1 MMCLVDAACHPER
14 GVDEAVADLLV
25 TITTKGITITGLKS
39 LCGLLNEAVQRKA
52 TANAAHKLVLFW
64 IDKTRRKRWVV
75 NVQVQV
81 LNLLFTMLVNRSSE
95 SEAATAKVLD
105 YFKYQFVNIRDHKT
119 PSTPAI
125 NVDWR
130 DELRTARQCIL
141 THATV
146 CLAEIKRS
154 AISLRGVAEVVPLF
168 HLVEIQ
174 QLQKMRP
181 AIRLLQCWADL
192 SRCSSR
198 ASLLRGKSYTCG
210 LFRCKA
216 A

>member
-154 AISLRGVAEVVPLF
+154 AISLRGGSGSGATVSLGRDTAAAENEAGNTPIAMLGRSESM
-168 HLVEIQ
+168 LQ
-174 QLQKMRP
+174 QG
-181 AIRLLQCWADL
+181 I
-192 SRCSSR
+192 
-198 ASLLRGKSYTCG
+198 
-210 LFRCKA
+210 A
-216 A
+216 AER